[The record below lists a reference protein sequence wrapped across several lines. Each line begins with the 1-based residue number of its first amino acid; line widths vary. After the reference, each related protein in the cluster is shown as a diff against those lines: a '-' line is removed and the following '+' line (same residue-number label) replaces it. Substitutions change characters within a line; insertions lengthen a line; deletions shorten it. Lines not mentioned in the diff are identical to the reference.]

1 MGNHNNPVFSII
13 VPVYNVAKY
22 LPQCIESILNQDFQD
37 FELILVD
44 DGSPDNSGE
53 ICDHYRQMDER
64 VRVIHKPN
72 GGLVSARIAGIQEAA
87 GEYIFN
93 VDGDDFVE
101 PGVLAYLNAIVSR
114 YTPDMI
120 SFGYQTVDEN
130 AVVSAPHYD
139 LLAEGVYGGAELDS
153 IFPKLLFAPQSRNFN
168 RCSCIQYSIWSK
180 VFRKSLVYP
189 IQTRIPALISRG
201 EDVAVVM
208 TAVGRCSSLYVAHF
222 VGYNYRIQSA
232 SMTHTFKPGVIPKLL
247 VLLDYLEKNTPHIPA
262 QNIRQFAMTEI
273 FYHTKDAVR
282 GFANYAEYKKYL
294 DTVYTDKI
302 LSVIKQFD
310 LGNLVPVKKVQIM
323 AIKKHCWLFYWLIY
337 RHF

>member
-1 MGNHNNPVFSII
+1 MGNQNNPLFSII

-44 DGSPDNSGE
+44 DGSPDNSGQ
-53 ICDHYRQMDER
+53 ICDHYGQMDER

-72 GGLVSARIAGIQEAA
+72 GGLVSARIAGIQVAV

-93 VDGDDFVE
+93 ADGDDFLE
-101 PGVLAYLNAIVSR
+101 SGVLACLNTIVSR

-120 SFGYQTVDEN
+120 SFGYQTIDEN

-139 LLAEGVYGGAELDS
+139 LLAEGVYDGAALDS
-153 IFPKLLFAPQSRNFN
+153 IYSKLLYAPQSRNFN

-189 IQTRIPALISRG
+189 IQTGIPALISRG

-247 VLLDYLEKNTPHIPA
+247 VLLDYLEKNTPHIPV

-282 GFANYAEYKKYL
+282 GFDTYRTYSRYL
-294 DTVYTDKI
+294 QEVYTNEI
-302 LSVIKQFD
+302 NALIQQFR
-310 LGNLVPVKKVQIM
+310 LGNLVFSRKLQIL
-323 AIKKHCWLFYWLIY
+323 AIKNKWWFMYWFFYKLK
-337 RHF
+337 